1 MKRIKSNFHALQVLK
16 TAGPKLRKAI
26 ITNSNNELVRSLCE
40 CVLNFLHGNIIL
52 TECCKRK
59 LKKHKTVLRSL
70 ADKRVP
76 MRDKKKIIVQRGGV
90 LVPLLGA
97 VLPALASLLFKSRDK

>member
-16 TAGPKLRKAI
+16 TARPKLRKAI
-26 ITNSNNELVRSLCE
+26 ISNSNSDLVRILCE
-40 CVLNFLHGNIIL
+40 CVLNVLHGNIVL

-59 LKKHKTVLRSL
+59 LKKKIILRSL
-70 ADKRVP
+70 ADKLVP
-76 MRDKKKIIVQRGGV
+76 LKDTKKVIVQGGGF